1 MKKHI
6 KYLSILAIS
15 TLATAC
21 SSSQADNE
29 SKAEDQPFELSQR
42 LKQELSLAPA
52 TLEPIQTQLQLTGKV
67 VPYEDK
73 QVKVSP
79 LVDGVIEKIHANLGD
94 FVNKGQTLAV
104 VHSSEVADVE
114 NQTVGATSDLLS
126 AQKNLQ
132 VQKDMYK
139 AGLASEK
146 DVTFAQ
152 NDVLKAQGS
161 LKRAKE
167 VSSIYSVKNAF
178 YTLKAPISGYV
189 IEKNNAISDKM
200 SFHEGETGA
209 FFTIADLSQI
219 QVVANVYEADIAKVH
234 VGSQVQVKLISYPD
248 KVIKGVVNKMS
259 NALDPETRTLQVRI
273 NMPNPGFL
281 MKPEM
286 FAQVDVSYSSS
297 DRSIAIP
304 SSAVIFDQNKNF
316 VIVYKDAK
324 HLEVR
329 EIQIAKQNSTKT
341 YVVSGLKEGE
351 NVMNKNQLLVYNALV
366 N

>member
-6 KYLSILAIS
+6 IYISVALAFLSVSACTS
-15 TLATAC
+15 T
-21 SSSQADNE
+21 QADTE
-29 SKAEDQPFELSQR
+29 TKDEKPFELSAR
-42 LKQELSLAPA
+42 LKQELSLATA

-67 VPYEDK
+67 TPYEDK

-79 LVDGVIEKIHANLGD
+79 LVDGVIEKISANLGD
-94 FVNKGQTLAV
+94 FVGKGQTLAI

-114 NQTVGATSDLLS
+114 NQTVGSTSDLLS

-152 NDVLKAQGS
+152 NDLLKAQGS

-167 VSSIYSVKNAF
+167 VASIYNVKNAF
-178 YTLKAPISGYV
+178 YTLKAPIAGYV

-219 QVVANVYEADIAKVH
+219 QIVANVYEADIAKVR
-234 VGSQVQVKLISYPD
+234 VGSPVEVKLISYPD
-248 KVIKGVVNKMS
+248 MVLKGKIDKMS

-273 NMPNPGFL
+273 NLANPHFL

-286 FAQVDVSYSSS
+286 FAQVNVSFST
-297 DRSIAIP
+297 DTRSIAVP
-304 SSAVIFDQNKNF
+304 SSSIIFDQNKNF
-316 VIVYKDAK
+316 VVVYKDDQ
-324 HLEVR
+324 HMEVR
-329 EIQIAKQNSTKT
+329 EVQIAKQNANKT
-341 YVVSGLKEGE
+341 YITSGLKEGE
-351 NVMNKNQLLVYNALV
+351 KVMNKNQLLVYNALIE
-366 N
+366 